1 MNEFRVLVTGGRDYG
16 RKWTG
21 TQWDENERQIDRLFG
36 VLDKALRAAT
46 LAGKHFALIH
56 GGARGA
62 DSLSHK
68 WAASRQLSDVRVY
81 EADWKTHGRRAGPI
95 RNKKMLTNES
105 PHVIIA
111 FKGGNG
117 TAHMMK
123 IGREAGVPVY
133 EVK

>member
-1 MNEFRVLVTGGRDYG
+1 MAEFKVLVTGGRYYDN
-16 RKWTG
+16 REK
-21 TQWDENERQIDRLFG
+21 LFK
-36 VLDKALRAAT
+36 VLDQALEAAT
-46 LAGKHFALIH
+46 LSGRPFTLVH

-62 DSLSHK
+62 DALAGL
-68 WAASRQLSDVRVY
+68 WASMRQDSVTVRVY
-81 EADWKTHGRRAGPI
+81 KADWDTHGKAAGPI

-123 IGREAGVPVY
+123 IGRESGVPVY